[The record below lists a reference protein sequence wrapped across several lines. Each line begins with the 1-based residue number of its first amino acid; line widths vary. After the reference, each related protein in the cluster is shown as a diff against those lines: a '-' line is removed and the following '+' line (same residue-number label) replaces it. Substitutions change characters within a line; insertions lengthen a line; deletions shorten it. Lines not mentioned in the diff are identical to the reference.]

1 MGNSA
6 EEKKEQNMLEL
17 AMMTLHKYFKRR
29 LELISATY
37 ENLFIINIQC
47 HLRIKKVSSKL

>member
-37 ENLFIINIQC
+37 ENL
-47 HLRIKKVSSKL
+47 SSIFSDICG